1 MSDVSE
7 YDGPAFNKR
16 QHRSDKNRR
25 FNRLTDRDGSKR
37 IFDNTRNQTAD
48 KHDEP
53 LYYELPKK
61 VRSIDQR
68 EDLAPPVDRQQLN
81 ARIENAQLHQ
91 SVNGKERYSVPFLKQ
106 QHSDSSDKVF
116 LNQQVAD
123 SEPEAAAEETT
134 YQPSERFK
142 SKRYQPALTEQPI
155 ALSKSRAD
163 VTMPIETAAQS
174 EAKSI
179 EASKIREVAVRLTKE
194 KSSYLLFEYSKEN

>member
-16 QHRSDKNRR
+16 QHRSNKNRR
-25 FNRLTDRDGSKR
+25 FNRLTDRDGSKS
-37 IFDNTRNQTAD
+37 IFDTTRSQTAD

-106 QHSDSSDKVF
+106 QHS
-116 LNQQVAD
+116 
-123 SEPEAAAEETT
+123 SEFH
-134 YQPSERFK
+134 S
-142 SKRYQPALTEQPI
+142 
-155 ALSKSRAD
+155 LSAC
-163 VTMPIETAAQS
+163 T
-174 EAKSI
+174 
-179 EASKIREVAVRLTKE
+179 
-194 KSSYLLFEYSKEN
+194 

>member
-1 MSDVSE
+1 MSE

-16 QHRSDKNRR
+16 QHRSNKNRR

-37 IFDNTRNQTAD
+37 IFDTTRSQTAD
-48 KHDEP
+48 KQDEP

-61 VRSIDQR
+61 VRSMDQR

-106 QHSDSSDKVF
+106 QHADSSDKVF
-116 LNQQVAD
+116 LNQQAVD
-123 SEPEAAAEETT
+123 NEPEVAVEESS

-142 SKRYQPALTEQPI
+142 SQRYQPALTEQPI
-155 ALSKSRAD
+155 ALSKNKTDASVSIA
-163 VTMPIETAAQS
+163 TEEHS
-174 EAKSI
+174 EEKSI
-179 EASKIREVAVRLTKE
+179 NASKIREVAMRLTKE